1 MKYILS
7 AAFGLMLAA
16 LAGSAGAI
24 MPAPGIQQAA
34 DELTAIETVARKG
47 GSYKFCALCPAPIWA
62 GRVACS
68 ASGKN
73 REAARDVCKAKHPLC
88 VIRDLDK
95 KNPC

>member
-24 MPAPGIQQAA
+24 MPAPGIQQAG
-34 DELTAIETVARKG
+34 DELTAVEVVKAA
-47 GSYKFCALCPAPIWA
+47 SYKFCALCPAPIWA
-62 GRVACS
+62 RRVACS

-73 REAARDVCKAKHPLC
+73 REAARDACKAKHPLC